1 MLFGILDISFAV
13 WHLTKLWKSLYFPVS
28 LVPLIEQ
35 MLKRICE
42 SRLDS
47 CVRAHSLYNSNASST
62 ELEGAQ
68 PAVTRDNVD
77 LIWGMGTWTMSF
89 LYLYYF
95 NVVLAVLKDLFKTV
109 RWWRGMRLQKSL
121 VSTKPESETNQG
133 EGGRALT

>member
-35 MLKRICE
+35 MLKHI
-42 SRLDS
+42 
-47 CVRAHSLYNSNASST
+47 YNWNASST